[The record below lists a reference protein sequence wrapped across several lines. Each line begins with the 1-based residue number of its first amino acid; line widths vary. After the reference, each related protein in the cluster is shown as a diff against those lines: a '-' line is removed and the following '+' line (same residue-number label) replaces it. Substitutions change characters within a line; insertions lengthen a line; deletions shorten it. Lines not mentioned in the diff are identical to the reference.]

1 MLDAI
6 VSVLPMLVCL
16 FWSVVLF
23 FEVISRRRDHAR
35 IWLLLFMCTATL
47 LYLGHAAYFNH
58 CKTGIEIYDTMYVTC
73 NLAVYP
79 LYYEYVRALTATS
92 RSFPQRHHLWLL
104 PALLGGITVGVL
116 YLLMDNSQ
124 IQMFVDYYLYDNHMV
139 WNSGLVTCQSVV
151 HHMLK
156 IWFAL
161 QIILLLG
168 IELRM
173 IRRYNQQLDLFYSD
187 SEQRSLASV
196 AVMLKLLLLVS
207 IISFAFNMIGR
218 SYFSESTWTLM
229 VPSLLFSALLFAL
242 GYLGSHRPFTIDEIL
257 SAKVSEENDVTED
270 TAHIEEAT
278 TEQNKKNTVKFEEL
292 ASRITSLMK
301 DDKVYLRPDL
311 NLIDL
316 AQMLNTNQKYV
327 YIAFSTVLN
336 IKFSEYVNRHRVEHA
351 SRILQ
356 ENPGLKLEEVALK
369 SGYTSPATFYRN
381 FKQLLGC
388 TPKEFL
394 EKSKGQVT

>member
-1 MLDAI
+1 MTIFSQNRNFILLRGRFQNILLIFAEVNKENMLHAI

-35 IWLLLFMCTATL
+35 IWLFLFMCTATL

-173 IRRYNQQLDLFYSD
+173 IRRYNQQLDLF
-187 SEQRSLASV
+187 
-196 AVMLKLLLLVS
+196 
-207 IISFAFNMIGR
+207 
-218 SYFSESTWTLM
+218 
-229 VPSLLFSALLFAL
+229 
-242 GYLGSHRPFTIDEIL
+242 
-257 SAKVSEENDVTED
+257 
-270 TAHIEEAT
+270 
-278 TEQNKKNTVKFEEL
+278 
-292 ASRITSLMK
+292 
-301 DDKVYLRPDL
+301 
-311 NLIDL
+311 
-316 AQMLNTNQKYV
+316 
-327 YIAFSTVLN
+327 
-336 IKFSEYVNRHRVEHA
+336 
-351 SRILQ
+351 
-356 ENPGLKLEEVALK
+356 
-369 SGYTSPATFYRN
+369 
-381 FKQLLGC
+381 
-388 TPKEFL
+388 
-394 EKSKGQVT
+394 

>member
-1 MLDAI
+1 
-6 VSVLPMLVCL
+6 
-16 FWSVVLF
+16 
-23 FEVISRRRDHAR
+23 
-35 IWLLLFMCTATL
+35 
-47 LYLGHAAYFNH
+47 
-58 CKTGIEIYDTMYVTC
+58 
-73 NLAVYP
+73 VYP